1 MKIDSSNVGMESA
14 RTYRSSLTRKFSVS
28 VSMNRY
34 RSEGTDY
41 QFIGSENMG
50 NAFKNAQS
58 KYEEKD
64 GQNESIKDAAENK
77 GDQNGDAL
85 EKLKNSQVSNRG
97 RIREIS
103 DNTEKKGIEQI
114 RQSCMMYLWYLFF
127 GKDKASEMSEEFGF
141 SSSFSL
147 AGESEMS
154 TTGFSTLTLASSE
167 EVSFDEYEETNFSSV
182 GTVKTSDGREINF
195 NVDVSMSRN
204 FSQYYRQEGLS
215 IQAMCDPLVINFD
228 NSIAGLSDQKFYFDL
243 DMDGE
248 KEEISS
254 LEKGNGFLALDRNA
268 DGIINDGTELFGA
281 KNGDGFADLAQYD
294 EDKNG
299 WIDENDNIYDKL
311 KIWIKNSD
319 GEDILYSLKD
329 KNVGA
334 IYLGNQNTD
343 YMIRSQSTGDLNGAI
358 RKTGVFLYEDGTAGT
373 LSHLDIAN

>member
-1 MKIDSSNVGMESA
+1 MESA
-14 RTYRSSLTRKFSVS
+14 RTYRSSSTRKLSVS
-28 VSMNRY
+28 VSTNRY
-34 RSEGTDY
+34 RSDGTDY
-41 QFIGSENMG
+41 QLIGSDNMG

-58 KYEEKD
+58 KYEGKD

-77 GDQNGDAL
+77 GDPNGDAL
-85 EKLKNSQVSNRG
+85 EKLKNSQVNNQG

-114 RQSCMMYLWYLFF
+114 RQNCMMYLWYLFF

-141 SSSFSL
+141 DSSFSV

-154 TTGFSTLTLASSE
+154 STEFSTLTIATSE
-167 EVSFDEYEETNFSSV
+167 EVSFNEYEETNFSSV
-182 GTVKTSDGREINF
+182 GTVKTTDGREINF
-195 NVDVSMSRN
+195 NVDVTMSRN

-243 DMDGE
+243 DMNGE

-254 LEKGNGFLALDRNA
+254 LEKGNGFLVWDRNA

-281 KNGDGFADLAQYD
+281 KNGDGFADLAKYD

-299 WIDENDNIYDKL
+299 WIDENDTIYDKL
-311 KIWIKNSD
+311 KIWVKNAD
-319 GEDILYSLKD
+319 GEDTLYSLKD

-334 IYLGNQNTD
+334 IYLDNQNTD
-343 YMIRSQSTGDLNGAI
+343 YMLRSQSTGDLNGAI
-358 RKTGVFLYEDGTAGT
+358 RKTGIFLYEDGTAGT